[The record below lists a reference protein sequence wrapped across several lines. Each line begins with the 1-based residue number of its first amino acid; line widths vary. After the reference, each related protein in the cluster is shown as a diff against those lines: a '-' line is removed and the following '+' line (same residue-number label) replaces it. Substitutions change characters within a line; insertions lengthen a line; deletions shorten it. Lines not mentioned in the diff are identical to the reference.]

1 MWCMFTWH
9 IRVMTVLFG
18 LPCSTASSSPQGN
31 GNDVWTSDGK
41 RSATPERHPRSA
53 ACDKGRFKQAH
64 RIMNCISLRNLNMFQ
79 PVDPHI
85 GLTIVLLQLHRC
97 NSIQVVACTMTQCR
111 ASITLLFEM
120 MADWLCRT
128 VDNHVLPMTF
138 LQTFTGH
145 EVGQDK
151 EKCLDFKFAHW
162 DDSAEIMIRFSF
174 GTSQH
179 RDRSLWKRAKC
190 CQFIFLE
197 LKLITQHIEPA
208 WQRRRKGRASTSVP
222 YRETRERIMDTE

>member
-1 MWCMFTWH
+1 
-9 IRVMTVLFG
+9 
-18 LPCSTASSSPQGN
+18 
-31 GNDVWTSDGK
+31 
-41 RSATPERHPRSA
+41 
-53 ACDKGRFKQAH
+53 
-64 RIMNCISLRNLNMFQ
+64 
-79 PVDPHI
+79 
-85 GLTIVLLQLHRC
+85 
-97 NSIQVVACTMTQCR
+97 MTQCR

-179 RDRSLWKRAKC
+179 RDRSPRIEVDHTTHWTCMAKAKERTRQYKRTIQRNERANYGYGIDSFKNYMVISKYGAIVN
-190 CQFIFLE
+190 QLNIRQRNLE
-197 LKLITQHIEPA
+197 IN
-208 WQRRRKGRASTSVP
+208 S
-222 YRETRERIMDTE
+222 Y